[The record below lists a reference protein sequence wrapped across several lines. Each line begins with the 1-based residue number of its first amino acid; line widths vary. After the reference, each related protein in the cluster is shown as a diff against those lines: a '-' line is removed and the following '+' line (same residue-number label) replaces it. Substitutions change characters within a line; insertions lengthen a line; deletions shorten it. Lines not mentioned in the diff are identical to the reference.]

1 MFRQYLIQALNLMKQ
16 NRFFSFVYILGT
28 ALAIS
33 MVMMMAIVYYIR
45 TADIAP
51 EVGRDRLLLVNWATA
66 WQKKGES
73 TWKSGL
79 SYKTVKECY
88 YPLKSAE
95 LSTAFILPATIR
107 NRMGESRL
115 RLPGSKEKVTAALAA
130 TDVAYWQVFRFTY
143 VSGKPYTPEEFE
155 SGVCRAV
162 LNETMAKKLFGKTDV
177 VGQAVQINGIDYH
190 VSGVVRDVSAVNTL
204 TSADVWVPFT
214 SMSLLLR
221 RHDPEDILGRLQVCI
236 RCKSAGHFAAVREE
250 IEQNRKRYNTTL
262 NEWEYQVREGQE
274 GRIWRDYLLS
284 ELDANTP
291 PSRLLAQY
299 ALILFIFL
307 LVSGVNLSGLS
318 ASDMVRRIPELGL
331 RKAFGASRATLIIQV
346 LTENLLL
353 TVIGGIIGLLLSFLL
368 VFVLRHLLFGM
379 ADATTEISLS
389 PGMLFNLPVF
399 LISFGFCLLLNLL
412 SAILP
417 AWRSTRVSIVQA
429 LNDK

>member
-1 MFRQYLIQALNLMKQ
+1 
-16 NRFFSFVYILGT
+16 
-28 ALAIS
+28 
-33 MVMMMAIVYYIR
+33 
-45 TADIAP
+45 
-51 EVGRDRLLLVNWATA
+51 
-66 WQKKGES
+66 
-73 TWKSGL
+73 
-79 SYKTVKECY
+79 
-88 YPLKSAE
+88 
-95 LSTAFILPATIR
+95 
-107 NRMGESRL
+107 
-115 RLPGSKEKVTAALAA
+115 
-130 TDVAYWQVFRFTY
+130 
-143 VSGKPYTPEEFE
+143 
-155 SGVCRAV
+155 
-162 LNETMAKKLFGKTDV
+162 MAKKLFGKTDV

-307 LVSGVNLSGLS
+307 LVPGVNLSGLS

-353 TVIGGIIGLLLSFLL
+353 TVIGCIIGLLLSFWL